1 MQSPELLLAGLNR
14 ALRDLR
20 AAAHV
25 LKDEQIDAALLPVM
39 RRLLVAEVVGRTWI
53 VAIGGSQSAGK
64 TTLVRTMYDLHDEAN
79 NWLPPNEGL
88 GEKLPVLIQEVKGC
102 DRPEGYLSELIFDVA
117 ADCFEL
123 KDRPVSATDFQR
135 AVKGEMPEVM
145 LPILKVPQRFFR
157 HDGQAL
163 MLLPGYEPIRK
174 ENEVWQDMMRQ
185 VLISA
190 AGCIIV
196 TDPTRLA
203 NQQQL
208 EIVRDMLSN
217 ELRTTLPLVVVT
229 KTESLASHPE
239 RLNELRQTAASVF
252 GLQGEEALTR
262 VICSGVGQLDYLAHW
277 LPQLQAALRDLSVGG
292 GETRQMQLA
301 RLESMLSRDLE
312 RVVNQIH
319 HRADIFAHAGGAGDE
334 GMAAVVKRFMQ
345 VFDDAAE
352 SLKTEHRREVEK
364 MLVQQFDE
372 ARRDMQ
378 RRLAAEHEGILNK
391 IVHGFDSVSE
401 TQARI
406 EADVSGAWHAPGAL
420 LPQYVQALGSV
431 TAPQLRVS
439 GQASHR
445 IASTSGHALQQL
457 GYIDA
462 DGKALPSLL
471 TQPEVQSNL
480 AVLLGSQ
487 LSANTP
493 QPRSNRE
500 LEKTVRL
507 LPAMALEYTRLAG
520 LMPALVGV
528 HPVSLDSL
536 PQMDLL
542 ESARRVQSQF
552 EQFRE
557 VSGALLK
564 GIALMLAVDVAADG
578 QVDTVPALLSAL
590 GLAGSGSGAAAGG
603 TAAVGSTV
611 ASAVAG
617 VIAVGYLVHA
627 ALQEVQRHDGKVSA
641 LAHTMLLNIRD
652 HHLVHFE
659 AHFDDLMRQLRRHL
673 DQSLRRRYGLD
684 RRLMLQDRLAKAL
697 ADVDS
702 LNHDLIEL
710 LRRSGQTLLASRT
723 EAA

>member
-1 MQSPELLLAGLNR
+1 MQAPELLLAGLNR

-25 LKDEQIDAALLPVM
+25 LKDEQIDAVLLPVM

-53 VAIGGSQSAGK
+53 VAIGGSQGAGK
-64 TTLVRTMYDLHDEAN
+64 TTLVRSMYDLNDEAHD
-79 NWLPPNEGL
+79 WLPPNEGL

-102 DRPEGYLSELIFDVA
+102 NRPAGYLSELIFNEA
-117 ADCFEL
+117 ADQFEL
-123 KDRPVSATDFQR
+123 KDRPVSASEFQL

-145 LPILKVPQRFFR
+145 LPILKVPQRIFR

-190 AGCIIV
+190 AGCVIV

-217 ELRTTLPLVVVT
+217 ELRASLPLVVVT
-229 KTESLASHPE
+229 KTESLANPPE
-239 RLNELRQTAASVF
+239 RLDELRQTAASVF
-252 GLQGEEALTR
+252 GLQGEDARTR
-262 VICSGVGQLDYLAHW
+262 VICSGIGQLDYLACW
-277 LPQLQAALRDLSVGG
+277 MPQLQAALRDLSVGG

-301 RLESMLSRDLE
+301 RLEALLSRDLQ

-319 HRADIFAHAGGAGDE
+319 HRADIFAHAGSGGDE
-334 GMAAVVKRFMQ
+334 GVAAVMKQFMQ
-345 VFDDAAE
+345 LFDDAAE

-364 MLVQQFDE
+364 MLVPQFDE
-372 ARRDMQ
+372 ARRAMQ
-378 RRLAAEHEGILNK
+378 NRLAADHEGVLNN

-420 LPQYVQALGSV
+420 LPRYVQALGCV
-431 TAPQLRVS
+431 TARQLRGP
-439 GQASHR
+439 GQTPPR
-445 IASTSGHALQQL
+445 ISNTSGHALQQL
-457 GYIDA
+457 GYVDA
-462 DGKALPSLL
+462 DGTMLPSPL
-471 TQPEVQSNL
+471 TDPEVQRNL
-480 AVLLGSQ
+480 VVLLGSQ
-487 LSANTP
+487 QTSSAP
-493 QPRSNRE
+493 QPRSSRE

-507 LPAMALEYTRLAG
+507 LPAMVLEYTRLAG

-528 HPVSLDSL
+528 HPVNLDSM
-536 PQMDLL
+536 PRMDLL
-542 ESARRVQSQF
+542 ESAQRVQSKF

-557 VSGALLK
+557 VSAALLK
-564 GIALMLAVDVAADG
+564 GIALMLAVDVSADG

-590 GLAGSGSGAAAGG
+590 GVSGSGSGAAAGG
-603 TAAVGSTV
+603 AAAAGSAV

-659 AHFDDLMRQLRRHL
+659 AHFDDLMRQLRSHL

-702 LNHDLIEL
+702 LTHDVVES
-710 LRRSGQTLLASRT
+710 LRRSGQTILASRN
-723 EAA
+723 ESA